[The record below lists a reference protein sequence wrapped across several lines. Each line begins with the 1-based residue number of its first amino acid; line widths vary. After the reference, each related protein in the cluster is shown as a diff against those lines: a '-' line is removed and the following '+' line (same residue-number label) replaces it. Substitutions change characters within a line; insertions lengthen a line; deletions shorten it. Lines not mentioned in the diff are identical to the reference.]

1 MASNK
6 KDEAVERLLN
16 ADKKTYTSKKDPG
29 KAYRSSF
36 LDKIPNW
43 ILAVFVKFWFAG
55 AVCFFIL
62 WGLGAYIG
70 NMENMIIV
78 LAVVHGMVTDL
89 LVNNVFRFFETY
101 KGQNSRWMM
110 FPKKAYW
117 TFLANIPYA
126 GLVLWCVI
134 WTYNVINVVANS
146 ISGTEGIIHVG
157 VEPILYGLFY
167 LLFDT
172 IFIGIKHLFIKII
185 NDAKQKNGNEQT

>member
-1 MASNK
+1 MASKK

-16 ADKKTYTSKKDPG
+16 ADKKTYTSKVDPG
-29 KAYRSSF
+29 KQYRSGF
-36 LDKIPNW
+36 IDRIPNW
-43 ILAVFVKFWFAG
+43 VLAVFVKFWFAG

-62 WGLGAYIG
+62 WGLGGYIQ
-70 NMENMIIV
+70 NMENMILV
-78 LAVVHGMVTDL
+78 LAIVHGMVTDI
-89 LVNNVFRFFETY
+89 LVNNIFRFFETY

-126 GLVLWCVI
+126 GLVLYCVMWI
-134 WTYNVINVVANS
+134 YNMINVAANS
-146 ISGTEGIIHVG
+146 ISGTEGVIHLG

-172 IFIGIKHLFIKII
+172 CFIGIKHLIVKII
-185 NDAKQKNGNEQT
+185 NDAKQKNGL

>member
-1 MASNK
+1 MASNKK

-16 ADKKTYTSKKDPG
+16 ADKKTYTGKKDPG
-29 KAYRSSF
+29 KEYRSSF

-62 WGLGAYIG
+62 WGLGGYIG
-70 NMENMIIV
+70 NMENMVIV
-78 LAVVHGMVTDL
+78 LAIVHGMVTDL

-134 WTYNVINVVANS
+134 WTYNLINVVANS
-146 ISGTEGIIHVG
+146 ISGTEGIIHLG

-172 IFIGIKHLFIKII
+172 IFIGIKHLFVKII
-185 NDAKQKNGNEQT
+185 NDAKQKNGNE

>member
-16 ADKKTYTSKKDPG
+16 ADKKTYTGKKDPG

-62 WGLGAYIG
+62 WGLGGYIG
-70 NMENMIIV
+70 NMENMVIV
-78 LAVVHGMVTDL
+78 LAIVHGMVTDL

-134 WTYNVINVVANS
+134 WTYNLINVVANS
-146 ISGTEGIIHVG
+146 ISGTEGIIHLG

-172 IFIGIKHLFIKII
+172 IFIGIKHLFVKII
-185 NDAKQKNGNEQT
+185 NDAKQKNGNE